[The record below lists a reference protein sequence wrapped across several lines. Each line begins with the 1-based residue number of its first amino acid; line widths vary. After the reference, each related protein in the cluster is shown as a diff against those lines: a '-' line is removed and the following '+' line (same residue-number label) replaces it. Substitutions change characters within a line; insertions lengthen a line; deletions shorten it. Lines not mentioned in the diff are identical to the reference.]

1 MKNTIPLVMA
11 VILGLA
17 AVFAVNRKLAMN
29 GKTSERTQ
37 SVVVANRDLAAGAR
51 LESGVCGSVVIPE
64 SAYLPGRH
72 VLASS
77 IPRIEGLSVAHK
89 ISMGAHIL
97 WDDIDTGTG
106 GEQVGKGEFMVDIRF
121 GDSPLVDH
129 LKPLDEIAI
138 AAMQTV
144 EEEVRTSSNMNEK
157 PEIRRVQR
165 LSVLFPCVKVLSVSD
180 GTVSVSAPPEKAL
193 QLQMAS
199 LSFPL
204 YPLLRRAGDRE
215 NLAVGVGGSICGE
228 DLTVEKLKGVGRQ

>member
-1 MKNTIPLVMA
+1 MKNTIPLVLA

-17 AVFAVNRKLAMN
+17 AVFAVNRTLARN
-29 GKTSERTQ
+29 SRASERTQ

-64 SAYLPGRH
+64 SAYLPRRH
-72 VLASS
+72 VLSSS
-77 IPRIEGLSVAHK
+77 IPRIEGLTVAHK
-89 ISMGAHIL
+89 ITMGSHIL
-97 WDDIDTGTG
+97 WDDIDTGVG
-106 GEQVGKGEFMVDIRF
+106 GEQVGKGEFMVDIEF
-121 GDSPLVDH
+121 QKSPLLEH

-144 EEEVRTSSNMNEK
+144 EEVEQSGTDLNAEK
-157 PEIRRVQR
+157 RIRRVQR
-165 LSVLFPCVKVLSVSD
+165 LSVLFPCVKVLNVSD

-215 NLAVGVGGSICGE
+215 NVTVGVGGSVAGE
-228 DLTVEKLKGVGRQ
+228 DLTVEKLSVKQ